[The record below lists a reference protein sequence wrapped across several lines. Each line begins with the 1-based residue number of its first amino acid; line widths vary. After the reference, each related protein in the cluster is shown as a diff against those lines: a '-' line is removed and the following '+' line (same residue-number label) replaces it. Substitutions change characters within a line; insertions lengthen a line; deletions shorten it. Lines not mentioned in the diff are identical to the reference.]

1 MADTITSRQARAWNA
16 ARLYYQQCDLAVAA
30 MGPNTPLDES
40 EDAECALELARRDF
54 LELNAPTLDGVCE
67 RIILTWGEKL
77 FDQDDPDM
85 DDLRSI
91 LGNLRLLSNELS

>member
-1 MADTITSRQARAWNA
+1 MADTITSRQARAWHA
-16 ARLYYQQCDLAVAA
+16 ARNEYQRRDLAVAA
-30 MGPNTPLDES
+30 IGPTTTLDDA
-40 EDAECALELARRDF
+40 EDAEMALELARQDF

-91 LGNLRLLSNELS
+91 LGNLRLLANELS